1 MVGEVSG
8 SVKLSSGFILGEILK
23 LYEEIKDLPEKEIRY
38 GSADLYEPLSQRLDY
53 LITLN
58 PGDEEIQE
66 LLNNQELEP
75 IFTAI
80 YRFRNLYTI
89 RLEIGHVNRI
99 LASKS
104 PWRVLEEFSFY
115 ENYLKLVRT
124 EYEGLG
130 LRGGDRILFLGSGP
144 LPLTLIVF
152 LKQHGVK
159 STGIEHDPVRADLSK
174 RVLDKLGISG
184 DISIING
191 NHLSLDTE
199 DFVNPDI
206 CTGAIMVAAQAE
218 PKKEIL
224 DYLLKVIPSGC
235 RVSYRI
241 YEKGLMKLLNRDFL
255 LNFPEGFYEHRVR
268 PEPPAYNTVVFL
280 EKKK

>member
-1 MVGEVSG
+1 MVGEVRE
-8 SVKLSSGFILGEILK
+8 SVRLSSGFILGEILK
-23 LYEEIKDLPEKEIRY
+23 LYEEIKDLPEKEILY
-38 GSADLYEPLSQRLDY
+38 GSSDLYESLSQRLNS
-53 LITLN
+53 LITLDLE
-58 PGDEEIQE
+58 DEELQE

-75 IFTAI
+75 IFFSI

-89 RLEIGHVNRI
+89 RLEIRYTSKI
-99 LASKS
+99 LVSES
-104 PWRVLEEFSFY
+104 PWKTLEEFPFY

-130 LRGGDRILFLGSGP
+130 LKGGDRILFLGSGP

-152 LKQHGVK
+152 LKQYGVQ
-159 STGIEHDPVRADLSK
+159 STGIEQDPVRADLSK

-184 DISIING
+184 DINIING
-191 NHLSLDTE
+191 NHLSLQTE
-199 DFVNPDI
+199 DFINPDI

-224 DYLLKVIPSGC
+224 DHLVRAVPVGC
-235 RVSYRI
+235 KISYRI
-241 YEKGLMKLLNRDFL
+241 YEKGLMKLFNRDFL
-255 LNFPEGFYEHRVR
+255 LSFPEGFKEKRIQ
-268 PEPPAYNTVVFL
+268 PEPPTYNTAVFL

>member
-23 LYEEIKDLPEKEIRY
+23 LYEEIKGLPAEEILY
-38 GSADLYEPLSQRLDY
+38 SSSGLYESLFQRLNS
-53 LITLN
+53 LITLDLA
-58 PGDEEIQE
+58 DEEIQE
-66 LLNNQELEP
+66 LLNNQGLEP
-75 IFTAI
+75 IFLSI

-89 RLEIGHVNRI
+89 RLEIRYTNKI
-99 LASKS
+99 LVSKS
-104 PWRVLEEFSFY
+104 PWKTLEEFPFY

-124 EYEGLG
+124 EYEGLR
-130 LRGGDRILFLGSGP
+130 LKGGDRILFLGSGP
-144 LPLTLIVF
+144 IPLTLIVF

-159 STGIEHDPVRADLSK
+159 STGIEKDPVRADLSK

-191 NHLSLDTE
+191 NHLSLHTE
-199 DFVNPDI
+199 DFLNPDI
-206 CTGAIMVAAQAE
+206 CTGAIMIAAQAE

-255 LNFPEGFYEHRVR
+255 LNFPEGFYEHRVH
-268 PEPPAYNTVVFL
+268 PEPPTYNTVVFL